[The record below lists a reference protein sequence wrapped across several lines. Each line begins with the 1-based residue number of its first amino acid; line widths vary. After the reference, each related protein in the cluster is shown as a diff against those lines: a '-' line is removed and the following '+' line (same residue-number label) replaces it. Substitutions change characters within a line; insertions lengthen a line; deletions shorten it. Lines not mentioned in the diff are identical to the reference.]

1 MVWIDPAGL
10 SALGQQLAALREA
23 MIPPF
28 PGAAPGTDVF
38 GDAGLAAAAQTY
50 ARAAADVQ
58 LDGAQEVDTLS
69 TDAAWAAGAWQQLDD
84 TNAGQLRATGWTPR

>member
-10 SALGQQLAALREA
+10 SAVGQQLGALREA

-28 PGAAPGTDVF
+28 SSLALGPDVF
-38 GDAGLAAAAQTY
+38 GDAGLVAAAQTY

-69 TDAAWAAGAWQQLDD
+69 TDAAWAANAWQQLDD
-84 TNAGQLRATGWTPR
+84 TSASTLRATGWTPR